1 MKNKSC
7 ESAKIVVYRIYA
19 TNAYYRDP
27 ENSNEIIPLEPLCIN
42 AFPED
47 GYELKCYF
55 GKVPED
61 IISAKETVDG
71 IDLIRFKATFGN
83 SVDMSKSSD
92 ELLKDSIAEIRLH
105 TDCFTK
111 FKWYTTIVIEKKI
124 DVHEYE
130 KLDLDTTAQYQKFL
144 NLFIKGL
151 KELQYTEIF
160 DKVAFCL
167 LKEFDN
173 SLFSKQLVETYF
185 FVINETVVFR
195 NPVIF
200 SGIGDLSVGIKF
212 ESIDHEQLISVMRG
226 ALQNELL
233 SKIVHWRMA
242 MLNEKDKWKKFIF
255 GFFCMEIL
263 TNKTFEIFEKRQSET
278 YLKESEGYDE
288 SIVTPLFDSNFE
300 DTNRMTPTIK
310 FYFIA
315 GILNPEHYSD
325 DVNDFNKCKK
335 MRDIMSHG
343 NILKVNE
350 LPFNELNRLLDFYTT
365 EILKHF

>member
-1 MKNKSC
+1 MENKSC
-7 ESAKIVVYRIYA
+7 ESAKIVVFRIYA
-19 TNAYYRDP
+19 TNTYYHDP
-27 ENSNEIIPLEPLCIN
+27 ESSNEIIPIEPLCIN

-47 GYELKCYF
+47 GYKLKCYF

-83 SVDMSKSSD
+83 SVDMSKSSE
-92 ELLKDSIAEIRLH
+92 ELLRDSIAEIRLH
-105 TDCFTK
+105 TDRFTK
-111 FKWYTTIVIEKKI
+111 FKWYTTIVIEEKI

-130 KLDLDTTAQYQKFL
+130 NFNLDTTAQYQKFL
-144 NLFIKGL
+144 NHFKKGL
-151 KELQYTEIF
+151 KELPYTEIF

-173 SLFSKQLVETYF
+173 SFFSKQLVENYF
-185 FVINETVVFR
+185 FVVNETIFFR
-195 NPVIF
+195 NPGIF
-200 SGIGDLSVGIKF
+200 SGIGDLSVGKKY
-212 ESIDHEQLISVMRG
+212 ESVDHEQLISVMRS

-242 MLNEKDKWKKFIF
+242 MLNEKDKWKKFLF

-263 TNKTFEIFEKRQSET
+263 TNETFKIFEKSQSET

-288 SIVTPLFDSNFE
+288 SKVTPLFDSNFE
-300 DTNRMTPTIK
+300 DTNRMTLAIK
-310 FYFIA
+310 FCFIA
-315 GILNPEHYSD
+315 GTLNPEHYSD
-325 DVNDFNKCKK
+325 DVNDFIKCKK
-335 MRDIMSHG
+335 TRDDMSHG

-350 LPFNELNRLLDFYTT
+350 LPFNELNRILDFYTT
-365 EILKHF
+365 EILKHI